1 MSFRLNEPVIE
12 AIRARLVANLPAAI
26 STRNATVEDGFLL
39 REPGAI
45 FDFIPGDK
53 RLSAHGYEAVGIG
66 DLKTEF
72 RDDIGAVVTGDHK
85 LAIMVYLADHDAE
98 ALAKRL
104 RRMLQVVIEVV
115 LAGRDLDIPNFEG
128 IRPQAVDYGPTLDRE
143 EEPRLVR
150 TFAAITVEVSTED
163 S

>member
-1 MSFRLNEPVIE
+1 MSFRLNEPAIE
-12 AIRARLVANLPAAI
+12 AIHARLVADLPAKIAAK
-26 STRNATVEDGFLL
+26 NATISDGFTLV
-39 REPGAI
+39 EPGEVFA
-45 FDFIPGDK
+45 FIPGAK
-53 RLSAHGYEAVGIG
+53 RLSAAGYEAIGIG

-72 RDDIGAVVTGDHK
+72 RDDIGTHITGDHK
-85 LAIMVYLADHDAE
+85 IAVMVYLADHDAE
-98 ALAKRL
+98 SLAHRL

-128 IRPQAVDYGPTLDRE
+128 IRPQSVDYGPTLDRE
-143 EEPRLVR
+143 EEPRMVR